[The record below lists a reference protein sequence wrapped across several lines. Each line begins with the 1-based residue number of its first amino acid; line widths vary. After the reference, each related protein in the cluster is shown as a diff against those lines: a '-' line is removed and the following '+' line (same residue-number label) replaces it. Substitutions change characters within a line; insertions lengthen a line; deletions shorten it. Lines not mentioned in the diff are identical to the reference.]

1 MRDARCPAQRVD
13 QPSIL
18 RLDNHGQGGSGMS
31 QYEMIG
37 IGFGVVIFGIILLAG
52 VVVGRREHA

>member
-1 MRDARCPAQRVD
+1 
-13 QPSIL
+13 
-18 RLDNHGQGGSGMS
+18 MS

-52 VVVGRREHA
+52 VVVGKREHA

>member
-1 MRDARCPAQRVD
+1 
-13 QPSIL
+13 
-18 RLDNHGQGGSGMS
+18 MS

-37 IGFGVVIFGIILLAG
+37 IGFGVVIFSIILLAG

>member
-1 MRDARCPAQRVD
+1 V
-13 QPSIL
+13 
-18 RLDNHGQGGSGMS
+18 S

-37 IGFGVVIFGIILLAG
+37 IGLGVVIFGIILLAG

>member
-1 MRDARCPAQRVD
+1 
-13 QPSIL
+13 
-18 RLDNHGQGGSGMS
+18 MS

-37 IGFGVVIFGIILLAG
+37 IGFGVVIFAIILLAG